1 MPMQK
6 KKIMKITTIFK
17 KIQANLYPPIKF
29 GITITKA
36 PLTPDLAGKPTRN
49 ENSPE

>member
-1 MPMQK
+1 
-6 KKIMKITTIFK
+6 MKITAIFK